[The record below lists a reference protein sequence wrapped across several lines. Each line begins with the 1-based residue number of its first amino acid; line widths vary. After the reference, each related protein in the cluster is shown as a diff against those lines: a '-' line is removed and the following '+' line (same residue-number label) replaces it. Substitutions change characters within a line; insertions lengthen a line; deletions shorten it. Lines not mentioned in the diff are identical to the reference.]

1 MFAEMP
7 TTLTVSAQ
15 KSTFCHLFFIPLC
28 MSIRRLGVLS
38 LVLITIGS
46 VDSIRNLPA
55 TALFGSNII
64 AFFVLAALFF
74 LIPSGLISAELA
86 SESHEGEGGIYR
98 WVAEALGEKWGF
110 MAIWFQW
117 IENVVYYPALLSFIA
132 GTVAYLFAPDLV
144 HSQAFLIGF
153 ILIAFWLTTILNLF
167 GMKASSFFANIC
179 SFFGLV
185 LPMAVIIIMG
195 AVWVFSGKPLHVDMH
210 PKALLPDFSHPTL
223 WVTLTGVML
232 SMCGIE
238 IATIHVRETKNPKK
252 TFPRALGISVAFI
265 LITLVLGALSIAVV
279 VPAHQLSLIAG
290 IMQAFEVFF
299 TTYHLHWIMPLIGVA
314 LIVGGMGGLNN
325 WLIAPTRGLH
335 YAGTRGH
342 FPQCLLKEN
351 KHGAPVTLLIIQALI
366 VTVTLIAFILLPS
379 INASYWYLNVL
390 AAQLYMMMYVL
401 MFIAGIVAK
410 RRRLKNGKA
419 GYAIP
424 GGMWGTT
431 IAAVMGVVGSVAT
444 ILIGFVPPDN
454 IHAGSV
460 GHYAL
465 MIAIGLFIMSLPAF
479 FFMKVRA

>member
-1 MFAEMP
+1 MN
-7 TTLTVSAQ
+7 V
-15 KSTFCHLFFIPLC
+15 
-28 MSIRRLGVLS
+28 RRLGVLS

-55 TALFGSNII
+55 TALFGSNLI
-64 AFFVLAALFF
+64 AFFLLAGLFF

-86 SESHEGEGGIYR
+86 SESREGEGGIYR
-98 WVAEALGEKWGF
+98 WVSEALGSKWGF

-132 GTVAYLFAPDLV
+132 GTVAYLFAPNLV
-144 HSQAFLIGF
+144 HSKLFLMGF

-167 GMKASSFFANIC
+167 GMKASSLFANIC

-185 LPMAVIIIMG
+185 LPMFVIILMG
-195 AVWVFSGKPLHVDMH
+195 AIWVYAGKPLHVNLH
-210 PKALLPDFSHPTL
+210 PHALIPDFSHPGL

-238 IATIHVRETKNPKK
+238 IATIHVRETKDPAK

-290 IMQAFEVFF
+290 IMQAFNVFF
-299 TTYHLHWIMPLIGVA
+299 TTYHMHWLMPLIGIA
-314 LIVGGMGGLNN
+314 LIIGGMGGLNN

-335 YAGTRGH
+335 YAGTCGH
-342 FPQCLLKEN
+342 FPKFLLREN
-351 KHGAPVTLLIIQALI
+351 KHGAPVTLLLIQAVI
-366 VTVTLIAFILLPS
+366 VSISLIAFVLLPS

-390 AAQLYMMMYVL
+390 AAQLYMLMYVL
-401 MFIAGIVAK
+401 MFIAGMVAK
-410 RRRLKNGKA
+410 ARRVKNGGD

-424 GGMWGTT
+424 GGVWGTGL
-431 IAAVMGVVGSVAT
+431 ACVMGIIGSVAT
-444 ILIGFVPPDN
+444 ILIGFEPPSN
-454 IHAGSV
+454 IHAGSA

-465 MIAIGLFIMSLPAF
+465 MIAIGLAVMSLPAVL
-479 FFMKVRA
+479 FMNRNK